1 MRLQQLQDLF
11 IENVKIMR
19 KNKIKNIEALNLKN
33 IWRVRIRGQI
43 IF

>member
-19 KNKIKNIEALNLKN
+19 KNKIKNFGVLNLKN
-33 IWRVRIRGQI
+33 IWRVRVRGQI